1 MQSFN
6 IMQSSNRIF
15 RYELPTAIEF
25 GSGAIRSLAEHVRT
39 LGGTKVLIVCDQG
52 VVKAGV
58 AELVAAPLVQAG
70 IAYELFSDIEA
81 DPDISSVEK
90 GTELAKSEG
99 CDLIVGVGG
108 GSSLDTAKA
117 IGIMLTNEGSIRDY
131 VGIDK
136 VVHAAAPVIA
146 VPTTAGTGSEMTIWS
161 VLSDKKSKV
170 KLSVG
175 STYNCPKLALC
186 DPELT
191 LTLPPHITAATGM
204 DALTHALE
212 SYVNKATQPISEG
225 LALQAMKLIA
235 RSLRTAV
242 AQGENLPARHDMLMA
257 SLIAAMAFNSTRLGL
272 AHALALPLGAHFH
285 IPHGTVNAILL
296 PEVMAFNVIG
306 NIPKFAEIAGV
317 FGERTEQLSLREAAE
332 RSAAAVRQLKHDV
345 GISATL
351 SDYGV
356 EEQHLDLIVEEAMQS
371 GNVPVNPRK
380 PTAEDLKNICRAVMS
395 QRATVMS
402 ERARESLSL

>member
-1 MQSFN
+1 MQL
-6 IMQSSNRIF
+6 NRIF
-15 RYELPTAIEF
+15 RYEIPTAVEF
-25 GSGAIRSLAEHVRT
+25 GIGAVNGLADHVRK
-39 LGGTKVLIVCDQG
+39 LGGRKALIVGDPG
-52 VVKAGV
+52 VVKAG
-58 AELVAAPLVQAG
+58 
-70 IAYELFSDIEA
+70 IADRLSGVLRKSSVPSELFSDIQS
-81 DPDISSVEK
+81 DPDIESVEK
-90 GTELAKSEG
+90 GTEAAKSSG
-99 CDLIVGVGG
+99 CDIVIGVGG

-117 IGIMLTNEGSIRDY
+117 IGLMLCNDGHIRDY

-136 VVHAAAPVIA
+136 VPHKGAPVIA

-161 VLSDKKSKV
+161 VLSDRSHKV

-175 STYNCPKLALC
+175 SAFNCPDLALC

-191 LTLPPHITAATGM
+191 VSLPPQVTAATGM

-235 RSLRTAV
+235 RSLRLAV
-242 AQGENLPARHDMLMA
+242 VQGENLQARHDMLMA

-296 PEVMAFNVIG
+296 QEVMQFNVIG
-306 NIPKFAEIAGV
+306 NTAKFAEIAAV
-317 FGERTEQLSLREAAE
+317 FGERTVRLSEREAAE
-332 RSAAAVRQLKHDV
+332 CAVDAVRMLKKDV
-345 GISATL
+345 GIAQTL
-351 SDYGV
+351 SDFGLR
-356 EEQHLDLIVEEAMQS
+356 EEHLGFIAEEAMLS

-380 PTAEDLKNICRAVMS
+380 PTLDDLKQICRKAMN
-395 QRATVMS
+395 
-402 ERARESLSL
+402 